1 MSLTSF
7 LTFLLIG
14 GLAGWIT
21 GLITK
26 GRGFGLAGNVIVGI
40 IGAFLGRFCLGL
52 LGISASGLIGQLIFA
67 VLGSVLFVWL
77 LGFIRK

>member
-1 MSLTSF
+1 MSPTSF

-14 GLAGWIT
+14 GLAGWII

-26 GRGFGLAGNVIVGI
+26 GRGFGLAGNIIVGV

-52 LGISASGLIGQLIFA
+52 LGISATGFIGQLIFA
-67 VLGSVLFVWL
+67 VLGAALFVWL